1 MILLDDK
8 NKSSE
13 THLFSQSLFS
23 GEDYS
28 LASSTDLLF
37 LIFCSLPYCEAVQLI
52 DTSDKTNSQITSNCF
67 TVCRGTV
74 DSLLQTSSTIY
85 SNSNNF
91 WFRWNKLFSYF
102 YIMCQSISSNKHLS
116 FSFSS
121 DLYISTRCFCL
132 LTCFSLVQP
141 WIFC

>member
-74 DSLLQTSSTIY
+74 DSLLQTSSAIY
-85 SNSNNF
+85 
-91 WFRWNKLFSYF
+91 
-102 YIMCQSISSNKHLS
+102 IIVIISDFHETSSSVTFTLCVNRFLLINT
-116 FSFSS
+116 FSF
-121 DLYISTRCFCL
+121 LFLQTSTYQLDVSVF
-132 LTCFSLVQP
+132 
-141 WIFC
+141 